1 MTAQLQKI
9 TRPVLKY
16 YGGKF
21 KLAPWIISHFPA
33 HERYIEPFG
42 GAASVL
48 LLKNPSRWEVYNDLN
63 EEVVNVF
70 RVLRDK
76 ESARKLR
83 HLLRLTPYSR
93 AELLSCCEPSADNV
107 EQARRTIVRS
117 LLSVGNSQERAYP
130 SFRNHTKNYHYLPQY
145 FREYQDH
152 LKLFTDRL
160 LNVTIEKTDALDLML
175 DNDAEDTLNYIDPP
189 YLVRRRMDHGYANEM
204 KTEAEHEKLIKTA
217 LSLKA
222 KIVIST
228 YECDLYND
236 LLKGWT
242 KVSKKATNGSRTK
255 GKCSA
260 TEVLYL
266 NPQCFNQQL
275 TIFLTCNQKTL
286 LPKHPTNTK

>member
-1 MTAQLQKI
+1 MTAPLQKI

-21 KLAPWIISHFPA
+21 KLAPWIIKHFPA

-63 EEVVNVF
+63 EEVVNLF
-70 RVLRDK
+70 RVLRDRDA
-76 ESARKLR
+76 ARRLR

-93 AELLSCCEPSADNV
+93 AELLSCCESSEDNV

-117 LLSVGNSQERAYP
+117 LLCVGNSQEKTRP
-130 SFRNHTKNYHYLPQY
+130 SFRNHTKDYHYLPQY

-152 LKLFTDRL
+152 LKLFTERL
-160 LNVTIEKTDALDLML
+160 LNVTIEKTDALKLMK
-175 DNDAEDTLNYIDPP
+175 DNDGPDSLIYADPP
-189 YLVRRRMDHGYANEM
+189 YLVRRRMDHGYKQEM
-204 KTEAEHEKLIKTA
+204 KTGSEHENFLNLC
-217 LSLKA
+217 LSLQA
-222 KIVIST
+222 KVVISH

-236 LLKGWT
+236 LLKDWT
-242 KVSKKATNGSRTK
+242 KVSKKATTGARTK

-275 TIFLTCNQKTL
+275 TIF
-286 LPKHPTNTK
+286 

>member
-1 MTAQLQKI
+1 M
-9 TRPVLKY
+9 KY

-48 LLKNPSRWEVYNDLN
+48 LLKKNSRWEVYNDLN

-70 RVLRDK
+70 RVLRDR

-117 LLSVGNSQERAYP
+117 LLSVGNSQEKAYP
-130 SFRNHTKNYHYLPQY
+130 SFRNHTKDYHYLPQY

-152 LKLFTDRL
+152 LRLFTERL
-160 LNVTIEKTDALDLML
+160 LNVTIEKTDAFKLMK
-175 DNDAEDTLNYIDPP
+175 DNDGPDTLIYADPP
-189 YLVRRRMDHGYANEM
+189 YLVRRRMDHGYKEEL
-204 KTEAEHEKLIKTA
+204 KTEAEHEAFLK
-217 LSLKA
+217 LSLSLQSKM
-222 KIVIST
+222 VISH
-228 YECDLYND
+228 YECNLYND
-236 LLKGWT
+236 LLKDWT
-242 KVSKKATNGSRTK
+242 KVSKKTTTGARTK

-275 TIFLTCNQKTL
+275 TIF
-286 LPKHPTNTK
+286 